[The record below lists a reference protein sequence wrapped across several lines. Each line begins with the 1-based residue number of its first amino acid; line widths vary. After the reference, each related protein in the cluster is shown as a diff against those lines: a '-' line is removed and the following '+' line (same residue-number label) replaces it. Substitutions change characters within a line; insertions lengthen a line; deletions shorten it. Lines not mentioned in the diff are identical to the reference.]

1 MFRTTRLLAAFI
13 TAACFALGASSA
25 QARTFYLAPDGDDSA
40 EAAHGAVFASLRT
53 AVNNMWGGDTLIIR
67 EGFYPGGV
75 SVRRGC
81 TAKKPLVIKGENR
94 YAIIVGSG
102 NSRDGLTL
110 NDCSHVILDGV
121 NVTRATRGGIVISH
135 SNHIQVR
142 NCVAFNN
149 GKWGIFTDHASDWI
163 MENNEC
169 YGSQDEHG
177 IYHSNSG
184 DNFIFRNNYLHHNS
198 GCGLHMNGDPE
209 YGGDGVV
216 SFGIIEGNLCQA
228 NGAAKGGA
236 GINMTHVQDVIVRNN
251 VLWNNIAGGITFY
264 QDTGTDEQGSKRAL
278 IMHNTVVYQPGHGRT
293 GVNIMPTS
301 EKVLIA
307 NNIFVSGGTRGA
319 IEVNS
324 ERLSSVISDN
334 NVIWG
339 IDKSEIIEHIGERRI
354 SFDAWREKTGNDS
367 NTKIAEPGFVS
378 PEYGNF
384 HLSKG
389 SPAVGAAMSI
399 KDIKS
404 RLRKIGGFDW
414 ALKKLDELP
423 DVDKDGNKRPEGR
436 GRDAGAYEYR

>member
-1 MFRTTRLLAAFI
+1 MKVLNRIFLLILAAVFI
-13 TAACFALGASSA
+13 GLGSGVAT
-25 QARTFYLAPDGDDSA
+25 ARTFYLASAGDDNA
-40 EAAHGAVFASLRT
+40 EVAHGAVFASLRT

-67 EGFYPGGV
+67 NGFYRGGAT
-75 SVRRGC
+75 VRRGC
-81 TAKKPLVIKGENR
+81 TAEKPLVIKGESR

-102 NSRDGLTL
+102 SARDGLTL

-135 SNHIQVR
+135 SEHIQVR
-142 NCVAFNN
+142 NCVVYNN
-149 GKWGIFTDHASDWI
+149 GKWGIFTDHASNWI

-169 YGSQDEHG
+169 FGSQDEHG

-184 DNFIFRNNYLHHNS
+184 DNFILRNNYLHHNS

-216 SFGIIEGNLCQA
+216 SFGIIEGNLCHA
-228 NGAAKGGA
+228 NGSTHGGA
-236 GINMTHVQDVIVRNN
+236 AINMTHVQDVIVRNN
-251 VLWNNIAGGITFY
+251 VLWNNLAGGITFY
-264 QDTGTDEQGSKRAL
+264 QDTGSFEQGSKRAL
-278 IMHNTVVYQPGHGRT
+278 IMHNTVVYEPGHGRT

-307 NNIFVSGGTRGA
+307 NNIFVSGGGRGA

-324 ERLSSVISDN
+324 DQLASVISDN

-339 IDKSEIIEHIGERRI
+339 VGKNEIIEHIAERQI
-354 SFDAWREKTGNDS
+354 SFDSWRRKTGNDGD
-367 NTKIAEPGFVS
+367 TKIEDPGFVS
-378 PEYGNF
+378 SEFGNF
-384 HLSKG
+384 NLGKG
-389 SPAVGAAMSI
+389 SPAIGAAMSM
-399 KDIKS
+399 KEIKS
-404 RLRKIGGFDW
+404 HLRKIGGFDW

-423 DVDKDGNKRPEGR
+423 DVDKDGNKRPAGK